1 MEPQWVTS
9 VIEIYFKIRPVPET
23 QALYRKMGLTTY
35 EYWRM
40 ELDWLL
46 NSVWDSKNPEF
57 RDMPGSYY
65 LLHKYGD
72 GGRIELDDEDRKA
85 LWDKFII
92 ELGMYPPIFPL
103 KFTPRQRQPP
113 PSSSAS
119 PE

>member
-1 MEPQWVTS
+1 MEPQWVKS
-9 VIEIYFKIRPVPET
+9 VIEIYFELRPPAET
-23 QALYRKMGLTTY
+23 QALYRSRGLSTFD
-35 EYWRM
+35 YWRM
-40 ELDWLL
+40 ELDWLI
-46 NSVWDSKNPEF
+46 NSKWDSQNPEF

-103 KFTPRQRQPP
+103 KFTPRRSP

-119 PE
+119 PA